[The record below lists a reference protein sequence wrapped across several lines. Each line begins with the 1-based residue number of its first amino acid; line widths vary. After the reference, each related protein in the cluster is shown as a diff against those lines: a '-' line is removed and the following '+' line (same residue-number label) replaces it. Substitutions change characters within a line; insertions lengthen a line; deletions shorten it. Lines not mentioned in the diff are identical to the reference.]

1 MKKDFEQ
8 EIIRKVDELE
18 EKQGRNS
25 TNISLL
31 ANDFLKVNNKFKEI
45 ELLFARNKA
54 DIEAANNAINQI
66 AADSVIIGNQNYSAQ
81 YRVFTRKANRRIHE
95 LVGDPTTDEYILF
108 QPFFRSGIY
117 KDIADSFDLSSWK
130 QISMVNYSDDK
141 SMYNAA
147 LRKLEDWKPSKRYFN
162 KRLAQLIEK
171 RDNGVLATE
180 RCKALTRFLNKTD
193 NARNIPF
200 IV

>member
-1 MKKDFEQ
+1 MKKVFEEEIMEKVGRLEKVQ
-8 EIIRKVDELE
+8 ERNVTDISSLTKNILKVENRFKELE
-18 EKQGRNS
+18 R
-25 TNISLL
+25 IL
-31 ANDFLKVNNKFKEI
+31 V
-45 ELLFARNKA
+45 RNKVE
-54 DIEAANNAINQI
+54 IEAANKAIKQI
-66 AADSVIIGNQNYSAQ
+66 STDSVILGNQNYTAQ

-130 QISMVNYSDDK
+130 QISMVNYSDDE

-162 KRLAQLIEK
+162 KRLVQLIEK

-193 NARNIPF
+193 NARNVPF

>member
-1 MKKDFEQ
+1 MTKNYEVEATMNEPRDLESQIKLNSLNVHVILEDIRRIKLETKDM
-8 EIIRKVDELE
+8 
-18 EKQGRNS
+18 
-25 TNISLL
+25 
-31 ANDFLKVNNKFKEI
+31 
-45 ELLFARNKA
+45 KA
-54 DIEAANNAINQI
+54 DIEAANKAIKQI
-66 AADSVIIGNQNYSAQ
+66 STDSVILGNQNYTAQ
-81 YRVFTRKANRRIHE
+81 YRVFSRKANRRIHE

-162 KRLAQLIEK
+162 KRLVQLIEK
-171 RDNGVLATE
+171 RDDGVLATE

-193 NARNIPF
+193 NARNVPF
-200 IV
+200 IA